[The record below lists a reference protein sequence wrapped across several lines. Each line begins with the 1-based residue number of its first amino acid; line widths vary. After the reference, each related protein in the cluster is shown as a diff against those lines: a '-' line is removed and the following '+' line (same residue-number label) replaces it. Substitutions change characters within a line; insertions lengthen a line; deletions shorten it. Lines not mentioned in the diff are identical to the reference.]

1 VLQTYSGHRL
11 LPADSREGL
20 LACIA
25 DLIDTRY
32 RGTITKRYLTELR
45 VARSR

>member
-1 VLQTYSGHRL
+1 LRQ
-11 LPADSREGL
+11 GL

-32 RGTITKRYLTELR
+32 QGSVTKRYLTELR
-45 VARSR
+45 VARSH

>member
-1 VLQTYSGHRL
+1 LRQ
-11 LPADSREGL
+11 GL

-32 RGTITKRYLTELR
+32 QGSVTKHYLTELR